1 MVYLQTD
8 IQHPILVDTK
18 SHAEFSMMLV
28 TGGKP
33 VPCLVYGLFS
43 TDPFYVWTKQDCCP
57 TTTHSWM
64 RNPEEEIGH

>member
-28 TGGKP
+28 TWSRP
-33 VPCLVYGLFS
+33 VLCLGYGLFS
-43 TDPFYVWTKQDCCP
+43 TDPFYVWTKQDSCP
-57 TTTHSWM
+57 TTTHSLM
-64 RNPEEEIGH
+64 RNLE